1 MSKKMNNEASEK
13 SGDHCNGME
22 AKPDSESTQADV
34 REPAFEGVNDA
45 AEHLP
50 ATPTAQLR
58 ASHEAAIQHRNSDE
72 RTDWSDP
79 QRRDVKAH
87 ASPSLDEVKDRLIAA
102 RRRGPDRPLGHLAWA
117 EDELHARSAA
127 LTKLSSPTQKRPD
140 TDLLVYQLTRTVNT
154 SHVPK
159 TMAPKLRGDA
169 VALYSALKSSDPT
182 DSILNRLTVAM
193 VNSVMDCHARAAQ
206 TSNPQ
211 AIDTNLRHAVKGT
224 NAVIDLVEAQ
234 ARRRGP
240 KQIMVGKVNVEAGG
254 QAIVGNVETQKQRP
268 LEKENRPD
276 PSFDNDEETG
286 D

>member
-102 RRRGPDRPLGHLAWA
+102 RRR
-117 EDELHARSAA
+117 
-127 LTKLSSPTQKRPD
+127 
-140 TDLLVYQLTRTVNT
+140 
-154 SHVPK
+154 
-159 TMAPKLRGDA
+159 
-169 VALYSALKSSDPT
+169 
-182 DSILNRLTVAM
+182 
-193 VNSVMDCHARAAQ
+193 
-206 TSNPQ
+206 
-211 AIDTNLRHAVKGT
+211 
-224 NAVIDLVEAQ
+224 
-234 ARRRGP
+234 
-240 KQIMVGKVNVEAGG
+240 
-254 QAIVGNVETQKQRP
+254 
-268 LEKENRPD
+268 
-276 PSFDNDEETG
+276 
-286 D
+286 